1 MFRYSRMWF
10 PTSLFDVVL
19 PYPSPR
25 LGRRAIAGRA
35 FTVWTAL
42 GDNLF
47 LHKAFD
53 AAEPGDVLV
62 VNGSGDTT
70 RALIGNLIGIRA
82 KTLGIVG
89 FVSDGAV
96 RDTDALSEP
105 GLPVFA
111 RNVTPAGPY
120 KNGPGRL
127 GEPVAVGSVVVAPGD
142 VVVADADGVV
152 IVKSADVESVHRWR
166 WRPDEYSDIRGH
178 GGRSPAISTVA
189 QAHPLSR

>member
-1 MFRYSRMWF
+1 M
-10 PTSLFDVVL
+10 
-19 PYPSPR
+19 
-25 LGRRAIAGRA
+25 AGRA

-53 AAEPGDVLV
+53 AAKPGDVLV

-82 KTLGIVG
+82 KMLGLVG
-89 FVSDGAV
+89 FVIDGAI
-96 RDTDALSEP
+96 RDTDALAAL
-105 GLPVFA
+105 GLPVLA
-111 RNVTPAGPY
+111 RNVTPTGPY

-152 IVKSADVESVHRWR
+152 IVKSADVDSVHRWR
-166 WRPDEYSDIRGH
+166 WRPDEYCDTRES
-178 GGRSPAISTVA
+178 GGTGSANQTVA
-189 QAHPLSR
+189 SAHPLSR

>member
-1 MFRYSRMWF
+1 M
-10 PTSLFDVVL
+10 
-19 PYPSPR
+19 
-25 LGRRAIAGRA
+25 
-35 FTVWTAL
+35 
-42 GDNLF
+42 
-47 LHKAFD
+47 
-53 AAEPGDVLV
+53 V

-89 FVSDGAV
+89 FVIDGAI
-96 RDTDALSEP
+96 RDTDALAAL

-111 RNVTPAGPY
+111 RNVTPTGPY

-152 IVKSADVESVHRWR
+152 IVKSADVDSVHRWR
-166 WRPDEYSDIRGH
+166 WRPR
-178 GGRSPAISTVA
+178 
-189 QAHPLSR
+189 